1 MSLAGAAQALG
12 IPEALVQR
20 SAAARAQETGMSVDE
35 ILAAWAG
42 GEVVDSA
49 PAPKPDEPEKPPA
62 EETAQ
67 EETAPAEPAAETAP
81 PVIVEDDQA
90 LEPVVAAASRVT
102 PAEVTAAEAAFLPEV
117 VTVPTAG
124 IRERTNF
131 TLPRW
136 LFGLMLI
143 IPAFALFT
151 LGGSA
156 TGVCG
161 DATELETDVVTGE
174 IVNCDG
180 SEFTGSGIGG
190 GSTDFIALGEAV
202 YNGSA
207 VGGVNCSG
215 CHGANGGGGSG
226 PALNGVLTTFG
237 RCADHEEWVRLGSN
251 GFQAAG
257 ETTYGDTNKP
267 VGGAGIMPA
276 HASLTDEQL
285 ASVSAFERVRFG
297 GGSPD
302 VVLADC
308 GLTEDEEAGD
318 GSGTTVPGEEGSGTT
333 VPGEE
338 GSGTTVPGEDGSGT
352 TVG

>member
-12 IPEALVQR
+12 IPETLVQR

-42 GEVVDSA
+42 GEVVESA
-49 PAPKPDEPEKPPA
+49 PAEPDEPEA
-62 EETAQ
+62 AATEETAQ
-67 EETAPAEPAAETAP
+67 EETAPAEPTIETAP
-81 PVIVEDDQA
+81 PVTVEEDRV
-90 LEPVVAAASRVT
+90 LEPVAAAASRVT
-102 PAEVTAAEAAFLPEV
+102 PAEVTAAEAALLPEV

-124 IRERTNF
+124 IRERTDF

-161 DATELETDVVTGE
+161 DATELEMDVVTGE

-215 CHGANGGGGSG
+215 CHGANGGGGVG

-237 RCADHEEWVRLGSN
+237 ACADHDEWVRIGSP

-267 VGGAGIMPA
+267 IAGGMPA
-276 HASLTDEQL
+276 HATLSEEQL

-302 VVLADC
+302 EVLADC
-308 GLTEDEEAGD
+308 GLTEDEEAGN
-318 GSGTTVPGEEGSGTT
+318 GSGTT

>member
-1 MSLAGAAQALG
+1 MSLAAAAQALG
-12 IPEALVQR
+12 VPEVLVQR
-20 SAAARAQETGMSVDE
+20 SAAARAAETGMSVDE

-42 GEVVDSA
+42 GEVIESA
-49 PAPKPDEPEKPPA
+49 PAPAA
-62 EETAQ
+62 EESQAEAPQ
-67 EETAPAEPAAETAP
+67 EETAAPEPEAAP
-81 PVIVEDDQA
+81 PPSVIVDQTPA
-90 LEPVVAAASRVT
+90 TEQVAAASRVA
-102 PAEVTAAEAAFLPEV
+102 PSEVTTAEAAQLPEV

-131 TLPRW
+131 RLPRW
-136 LFGLMLI
+136 LFGVMLI

-156 TGVCG
+156 TGTCG
-161 DATELETDVVTGE
+161 EATELGVDVITGE

-180 SEFTGSGIGG
+180 SEFTGSGVGG
-190 GSTDFIALGEAV
+190 GSVDFIALGEAV
-202 YNGSA
+202 YSGSA

-297 GGSPD
+297 GGNPD
-302 VVLADC
+302 EVLADC
-308 GLTEDEEAGD
+308 GLTEEEGAGGGDD
-318 GSGTTVPGEEGSGTT
+318 GSGTTVPGEEGPGTT

-338 GSGTTVPGEDGSGT
+338 GPGTTVPGEDGSGT

>member
-42 GEVVDSA
+42 GEVVESA
-49 PAPKPDEPEKPPA
+49 PAPEPDEPAEAPA

-67 EETAPAEPAAETAP
+67 EETAPAPPAETAP
-81 PVIVEDDQA
+81 QVFVEEDQA
-90 LEPVVAAASRVT
+90 LEPVAAATSRVT
-102 PAEVTAAEAAFLPEV
+102 PAEVTAAEAAHLPEV
-117 VTVPTAG
+117 VIVPTAG
-124 IRERTNF
+124 IRERTDF

-161 DATELETDVVTGE
+161 DATELQTDVVTGE

-215 CHGANGGGGSG
+215 CHGANGGGGVG

-237 RCADHEEWVRLGSN
+237 ACADHDEWVRIGSP

-267 VGGAGIMPA
+267 IAGGMPA
-276 HASLTDEQL
+276 HATLSEEQL

-302 VVLADC
+302 EVLADC
-308 GLTEDEEAGD
+308 GLTEDEEAGN
-318 GSGTTVPGEEGSGTT
+318 GSGTT

>member
-20 SAAARAQETGMSVDE
+20 SAEARAAETGMSVDD

-42 GEVVDSA
+42 GEVVESAPSPAPEEAQADAPPEETATDHPDSA
-49 PAPKPDEPEKPPA
+49 PPPA
-62 EETAQ
+62 LVIDE
-67 EETAPAEPAAETAP
+67 APSP
-81 PVIVEDDQA
+81 
-90 LEPVVAAASRVT
+90 EPVAAAASRVT
-102 PAEVTAAEAAFLPEV
+102 PTEVTVAEAALLPEV

-136 LFGLMLI
+136 LFGIMLL

-151 LGGSA
+151 LGSSA
-156 TGVCG
+156 TGTCG
-161 DATELETDVVTGE
+161 EATELQADVVTGE

-190 GSTDFIALGEAV
+190 GSADFIALGEAV
-202 YNGSA
+202 YTGSA
-207 VGGVNCSG
+207 VGSVNCSG
-215 CHGANGGGGSG
+215 CHGANGGGGVG

-237 RCADHEEWVRLGSN
+237 RCADHEQWVRLGSG
-251 GFQAAG
+251 GFQANG

-267 VGGAGIMPA
+267 IAGGMPP
-276 HASLTDEQL
+276 HGSLTDEQL

-297 GGSPD
+297 GGNAEE
-302 VVLADC
+302 VLADC
-308 GLTEDEEAGD
+308 GLAEEEEGGGGGDD
-318 GSGTTVPGEEGSGTT
+318 GSGTTLPGGE
-333 VPGEE
+333 PGAE
-338 GSGTTVPGEDGSGT
+338 T
-352 TVG
+352 TVGEAEPATTAG